1 MSYMSYRTY
10 IKKMAI
16 KIHKPTSPGRRHR
29 TDLTYEEITK
39 KKSNKGL
46 TISLKKHAGRSRGK
60 ITVRH
65 RGSGAK
71 RLYRIIDFKRNKQ
84 DILAKVAA
92 IEYDPNRSANIA
104 LLHYVDGE
112 KRYILA
118 PKGLKVGDEICAGE
132 KVEKKIGNAMPLSKM
147 PVGASIHNIE
157 ITPGRGGQLV
167 RSAGGAATLMS
178 REQGFAQIRLAS
190 GEIRLV
196 KEACFATLGQVGKT
210 EHSLVKIG
218 KAGRARHMGRRPEV
232 RGTAMAA
239 GDHPHGGGEGRTGPG
254 RPSKTY
260 KGKSAHGKKTRKK
273 KKYSSKYI
281 ITRRK

>member
-1 MSYMSYRTY
+1 MSYRTY

-16 KIHKPTSPGRRHR
+16 KTHKPTSAGRRHR
-29 TDLTYEEITK
+29 TDLAYEEITK

-46 TISLKKHAGRSRGK
+46 TISLKKHAGRSHGK
-60 ITVRH
+60 ITVRR
-65 RGSGAK
+65 RGGGAK
-71 RLYRIIDFKRNKQ
+71 RLYRVIDFKRDK
-84 DILAKVAA
+84 LEVPGKVAA
-92 IEYDPNRSANIA
+92 IEYDPNRSANIV
-104 LLHYVDGE
+104 LITYIDGE

-118 PKGLKVGDEICAGE
+118 PKGLKVGDEVCAGV

-157 ITPGRGGQLV
+157 LTPGRGGQLA
-167 RSAGGAATLMS
+167 RSAGAEVTLMS

-196 KEACFATLGQVGKT
+196 KETCFATLGQVGKT
-210 EHSLVKIG
+210 EHSLIKLG
-218 KAGRARHMGRRPEV
+218 KAGRSRHMRRRPKV

-273 KKYSSKYI
+273 RKYSSKYI
-281 ITRRK
+281 VKRRK